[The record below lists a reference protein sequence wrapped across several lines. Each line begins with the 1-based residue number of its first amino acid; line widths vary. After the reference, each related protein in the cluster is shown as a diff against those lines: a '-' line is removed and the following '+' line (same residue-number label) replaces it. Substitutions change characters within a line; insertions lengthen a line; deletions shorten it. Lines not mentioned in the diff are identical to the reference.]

1 MGFRESVFMYFS
13 ALSPLPFSAEPEVL
27 FVREDAQEVPC
38 YKTEGSLGSRGQTQI
53 CSSLRDKETK

>member
-1 MGFRESVFMYFS
+1 MYFS